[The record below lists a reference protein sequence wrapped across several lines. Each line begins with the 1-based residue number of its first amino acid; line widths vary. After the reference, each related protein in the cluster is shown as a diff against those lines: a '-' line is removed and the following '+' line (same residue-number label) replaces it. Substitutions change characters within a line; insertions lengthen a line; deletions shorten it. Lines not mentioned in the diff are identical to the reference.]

1 MKKDKEFYICLLI
14 LSRVNRVKNRMEFV
28 DLRFLIFFIN
38 CMIILLISFG
48 YFIVRVVIYL
58 VIEWKV

>member
-14 LSRVNRVKNRMEFV
+14 LLRVNRVKNRMEFV
-28 DLRFLIFFIN
+28 DLGFLIFFIN

>member
-28 DLRFLIFFIN
+28 DLGFLIFFIN
-38 CMIILLISFG
+38 CMIILLILFG

>member
-28 DLRFLIFFIN
+28 DLGFLIFFIN

>member
-28 DLRFLIFFIN
+28 DLGFFIFFIN
-38 CMIILLISFG
+38 CMIILLILFG

>member
-28 DLRFLIFFIN
+28 DLGFFIFFIN